1 MSEDLKKRIFSLIA
15 EYLEKKPQKD
25 AIPPKSFINYAGP
38 IYDEDEICN
47 MVDAIL
53 SGWFA
58 LGTYTKK
65 FEEELA
71 KICGVNHCVYTNSGS
86 SANLL
91 AVSALMS
98 KGVSLVKKGD
108 EVITSAVAYPTTI
121 NPLIQNGL
129 RPVLVDLDLTTYTL
143 NVEEIEKSLSKK
155 TKLIMLP
162 HLLGSPNDIDAILE
176 IVVDNDLIL
185 IEDCCDALGTTYRD
199 QQVGSFGSL
208 GTFSFYAAHQITTGE
223 GGCVIT
229 NNEDLSETVRSIR
242 DAGKIT
248 SNPKHI
254 PPIPWGKLPE
264 DYDRRYVYTNIGY
277 SLRPVD
283 FQAAMG
289 LMQIKKIP
297 EFINRRNENF
307 KQIFDELT
315 KLDKYFFLPHVVPN
329 GKASWYAFPI
339 TVRPDAPFTRNDIVS
354 WLEKNFIETRPFF
367 AGNIMHQPGYLDV
380 DFRTIS
386 KLQNSDLIMRNTFFI
401 GVFPGL
407 NAKKIDFIMEK
418 FQQFI
423 MNL

>member
-1 MSEDLKKRIFSLIA
+1 MSVDLKKKIFSLIA
-15 EYLEKKPQKD
+15 EYLENKPKKD
-25 AIPPKSFINYAGP
+25 VIPPESCINYAGP
-38 IYDEDEICN
+38 IYDKDEICN

-58 LGTYTKK
+58 LGTYTKQ

-71 KICGVNHCVYTNSGS
+71 KVCGVSHCVYTNSGS

-91 AVSALMS
+91 AVSALMA
-98 KGVSLVKKGD
+98 KGIGLVKKGD

-129 RPVLVDLDLTTYTL
+129 HPVLVDLDLRTYTL
-143 NVEEIEKSLSKK
+143 NIEEIEKSLSRK
-155 TKLIMLP
+155 TRLIMLP
-162 HLLGSPNDIDAILE
+162 HLLGSPNNIDAILE
-176 IVVDNDLIL
+176 LVVEKDLIL
-185 IEDCCDALGTTYRD
+185 IEDCCDALGTTYREKH
-199 QQVGSFGSL
+199 VGSFGSL

-229 NNEDLSETVRSIR
+229 NDEDLGETVRSIR
-242 DAGKIT
+242 DAGKLT

-254 PPIPWGKLPE
+254 PPIPWGRLPE

-289 LMQIKKIP
+289 LVQIKKLP
-297 EFINRRNENF
+297 EFINQRKENF
-307 KQIFDELT
+307 KKIFDEL
-315 KLDKYFFLPHVVPN
+315 KKFEKYFFLPHVVPN

-339 TVRPDAPFTRNDIVS
+339 TVKPNAPFTRNDIVS
-354 WLEKNFIETRPFF
+354 WLEKNLIETRPFF
-367 AGNIMHQPGYLDV
+367 AGNIMDQPGYSDIN
-380 DFRTIS
+380 FRTIS
-386 KLQNSDLIMRNTFFI
+386 DLRNSDLIMRNTFFI

-407 NAKKIDFIMEK
+407 DAKKIDFIMSMFKK
-418 FQQFI
+418 FI
-423 MNL
+423 KNI